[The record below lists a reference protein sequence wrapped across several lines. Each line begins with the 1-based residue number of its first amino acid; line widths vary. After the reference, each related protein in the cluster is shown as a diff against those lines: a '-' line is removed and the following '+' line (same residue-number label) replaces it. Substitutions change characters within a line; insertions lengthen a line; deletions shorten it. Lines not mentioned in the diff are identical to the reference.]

1 MSSHGQQPDEVG
13 GPDAGHGP
21 SGGIPV
27 PRGAAFL
34 LAQLGAHAAGRF
46 GERVAGL
53 GLNPPDVGLL
63 RMIATEPGRSQRSL
77 AADLGVV
84 PSRVVALID
93 GLEQKGLVERRRST
107 EDRRNYELY
116 VSEAGGRALAGVRE
130 VAAAHEDDLLAALDG
145 PERRLLAELLGRVA
159 AQQGLTPGVHPGYR
173 SLGKR
178 AGRRE
183 PAKGL
188 PDS

>member
-1 MSSHGQQPDEVG
+1 MG
-13 GPDAGHGP
+13 GPDAGQGP

>member
-1 MSSHGQQPDEVG
+1 MSSQGQRPEEEG
-13 GPDAGHGP
+13 AEEHAAPA
-21 SGGIPV
+21 

-46 GERVAGL
+46 GERVGAL
-53 GLNPPDVGLL
+53 GLAPPDVGLL
-63 RMIATEPGRSQRSL
+63 RMIAAAPGRSQRSL

-93 GLEQKGLVERRRST
+93 ALERKGLVERRRST

-116 VSEAGGRALAGVRE
+116 VSEDGRRALAGVRE
-130 VAAAHEDDLLAALDG
+130 LATAHEDDLLAALDG
-145 PERRLLAELLGRVA
+145 AERTLLAGLLARVA

-173 SLGKR
+173 ALGGGKR
-178 AGRRE
+178 RGNAEG
-183 PAKGL
+183 
-188 PDS
+188 